1 MDQSTFP
8 VDTMTIS
15 RRNFIA
21 GVLTTGY
28 AAAASPVL
36 AEVIRTDRTGLK
48 DGKVSIPT
56 SDGQIPAYY
65 ARPAKAGR
73 YPVVLVIHEIFG
85 VHEHIQ
91 DVCRRYAKAGYL
103 AIAPELFVRQGDVT
117 QYKEIPDL
125 FQNIVLKTPDAPVN
139 GDLDTTLA
147 YARQHL
153 SGDLKRA
160 GAVGFCWGGRAVWE
174 YAYHNPK
181 LTAGLAYYGR
191 VENMKADIR
200 PLDPIDI
207 GDKIKVPVL
216 GLYAEKDTGIPLEG
230 VAKMQAALKESGSGS
245 EIVTFPGV
253 GHAFNADYRAS
264 YNRAAAEK
272 AWIMGLAWF
281 KQHGL

>member
-125 FQNIVLKTPDAPVN
+125 FQNIVLKTPDAQVN

-191 VENMKADIR
+191 LENMKADIR

-272 AWIMGLAWF
+272 AWTMGLAWF

>member
-1 MDQSTFP
+1 
-8 VDTMTIS
+8 MTIS

-28 AAAASPVL
+28 AAAAAPVL
-36 AEVIRTDRTGLK
+36 AQVVQTDRIGLK
-48 DGKVSIPT
+48 DGKVNIPT
-56 SDGQIPAYY
+56 RDGNIPAYY
-65 ARPAKAGR
+65 ARPIGPGHF
-73 YPVVLVIHEIFG
+73 PVVLVIHEIFG
-85 VHEHIQ
+85 VHAHIQ

-125 FQNIVLKTPDAPVN
+125 FQNIVLKTPDDQVN
-139 GDLDTTLA
+139 GDLDATLA

-153 SGDLKRA
+153 SGDPRRA

-174 YAYHNPK
+174 YAFHNPT

-191 VENMKADIR
+191 VEGMKADIR

-230 VAKMQAALKESGSGS
+230 VAKMQAALKASGSGS
-245 EIVTFPGV
+245 EIVVFPGV

-264 YNRAAAEK
+264 YNREAAEK
-272 AWIMGLAWF
+272 AWTMGLAWF
-281 KQHGL
+281 KKYGL

>member
-1 MDQSTFP
+1 
-8 VDTMTIS
+8 MTIS

-28 AAAASPVL
+28 AVAASPVL

-56 SDGQIPAYY
+56 SDGQLPAYY

-125 FQNIVLKTPDAPVN
+125 FQNIVLKTPDAQVN

-153 SGDLKRA
+153 SGDLPRA

-245 EIVTFPGV
+245 EIVIFPGV

-264 YNRAAAEK
+264 YNQAAAEK
-272 AWIMGLAWF
+272 AWTMGLAWF

>member
-1 MDQSTFP
+1 
-8 VDTMTIS
+8 MTIS

-21 GVLTTGY
+21 GVLSTSY
-28 AAAASPVL
+28 AVAAAPAL
-36 AEVIRTDRTGLK
+36 AQVIQTDRTGLK
-48 DGKVSIPT
+48 DGKVSIPAK
-56 SDGQIPAYY
+56 DGSIPAYY
-65 ARPAKAGR
+65 ARPAKAGH
-73 YPVVLVIHEIFG
+73 YPVILVIHEIFG

-125 FQNIVLKTPDAPVN
+125 FQNIVLKTPDAQVN

-147 YARQHL
+147 YARKHL
-153 SGDLKRA
+153 SGDPKRA

-174 YAYHNPK
+174 YAYHNPA

-191 VENMKADIR
+191 LEGMKADIR
-200 PLDPIDI
+200 PLDPLDI

-245 EIVTFPGV
+245 EIVVFPGV

-264 YNRAAAEK
+264 YNREAAEK
-272 AWIMGLAWF
+272 SWAMGLAWF
-281 KQHGL
+281 KNHGL